1 MPVTTYN
8 AGFDD
13 DESVNNSSRS
23 NYLYKDLNLFFTK
36 NPVSGD
42 ISIVS
47 DIQNIKRSVR
57 NIVLLNTWDKPF
69 HPEIGTNI
77 RAALFENFTPPV
89 IVDLRNKIT
98 RAITRW
104 EPRVFVEN
112 VSFNDPS
119 FHRMD
124 SNTLG
129 VKIEF
134 VVRNAS
140 TKLEEV
146 EILLKRVR

>member
-23 NYLYKDLNLFFTK
+23 NFLYKDLNLFFTK

-98 RAITRW
+98 RAISRW

-119 FHRMD
+119 FQRMD
-124 SNTLG
+124 NNTLG

-140 TKLEEV
+140 TRLEEV
-146 EILLKRVR
+146 EVLLKRVR

>member
-1 MPVTTYN
+1 MPITTYN

-23 NYLYKDLNLFFTK
+23 NFVYKDLNLFFTK

-47 DIQNIKRSVR
+47 DIQDIKRAVR

-69 HPEIGTNI
+69 HPEIGTNV

-89 IVDLRNKIT
+89 IVNLRNKII
-98 RAITRW
+98 RAIERW
-104 EPRVFVEN
+104 EPRVKVHKVGFA
-112 VSFNDPS
+112 DPG

-124 SNTLG
+124 NNTLG
-129 VKIEF
+129 IKIEF
-134 VVRNAS
+134 VIINAPA
-140 TKLEEV
+140 TVEAVEV
-146 EILLKRVR
+146 LLKRVR

>member
-23 NYLYKDLNLFFTK
+23 NFLYKDLNLFFTK

-98 RAITRW
+98 RAISRW
-104 EPRVFVEN
+104 EPRVSVEN
-112 VSFNDPS
+112 VSFNDPN
-119 FHRMD
+119 FQRMD
-124 SNTLG
+124 NNTLG

-140 TKLEEV
+140 TRLEEV
-146 EILLKRVR
+146 EVLLKRVR